1 MHVIEPSLLAPC
13 AKGIFAA
20 VRPNQ
25 RELIVALITTNEPI
39 GDLLAQV
46 VRAGGGDLIPKIVQA
61 RAQRMEQER
70 RQAEAAAAAAAQECD
85 KVETAEAPAE

>member
-1 MHVIEPSLLAPC
+1 MIAPS

-20 VRPNQ
+20 IRPNQ

-46 VRAGGGDLIPKIVQA
+46 VRAGGGDILPKILQA
-61 RAQRMEQER
+61 SARKAPQPEAQCEAPDAP
-70 RQAEAAAAAAAQECD
+70 QAPED
-85 KVETAEAPAE
+85 VETAEAPAE